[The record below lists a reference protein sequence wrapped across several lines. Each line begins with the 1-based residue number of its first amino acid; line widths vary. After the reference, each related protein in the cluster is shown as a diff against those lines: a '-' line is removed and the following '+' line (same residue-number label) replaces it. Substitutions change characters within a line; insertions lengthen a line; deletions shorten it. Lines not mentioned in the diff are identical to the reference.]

1 LTTTLDFMNAALDAA
16 AMPIPLAIFFVA
28 VLYGWQSCVL
38 ARRLVPGIDACNVQ
52 RGSFTLYHIDGFT
65 TP

>member
-1 LTTTLDFMNAALDAA
+1 MAGNQESYMAG
-16 AMPIPLAIFFVA
+16 AMSQPNV
-28 VLYGWQSCVL
+28 WQSCVL